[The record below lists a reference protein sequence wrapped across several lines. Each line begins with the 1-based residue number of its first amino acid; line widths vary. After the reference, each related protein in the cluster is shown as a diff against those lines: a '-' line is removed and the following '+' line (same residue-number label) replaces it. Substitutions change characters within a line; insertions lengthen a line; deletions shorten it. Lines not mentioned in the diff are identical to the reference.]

1 MQNINDRLIY
11 DVGAHHG
18 EDTEFYLKKGFDV
31 VAIDAVPDNCRL
43 IGEKLSSYVAGNR
56 LRILNCAISDSSEP
70 ISFYVNDDVS
80 VWSTA
85 NKSWVERNN
94 ALRPGQKIREIRV
107 NAEKLANIVAKFGVP
122 LYCKIDIEG
131 NDFLALRSF
140 ANAPSMPRYISIESE
155 KLNWPRLLNELL
167 TMKQLGYRKFKV
179 VNQNLIGLHNGEM
192 LGRHGNA
199 IQHTFAAGSSGP
211 FGEEAP
217 GRWMDI
223 FECIE
228 VYKGIFRGYFLNGD
242 FGIVKNQNPQLPA
255 ADWYD
260 THASLDPL

>member
-11 DVGAHHG
+11 DLGAHHG
-18 EDTEFYLKKGFDV
+18 EDTEFYLKKGFNV

-43 IGEKLSSYVAGNR
+43 IEQKLSAYISQGR
-56 LRILNCAISDSSEP
+56 LRVLNCAISESSEP
-70 ISFYVNDDVS
+70 ITFYVNDDVS

-85 NKSWVERNN
+85 NKSWIERNN
-94 ALRPGQKIREIRV
+94 ALRPGQKIREISV
-107 NAEKLANIVAKFGVP
+107 KAEKLANVVAKFGVP

-131 NDFLALRSF
+131 NDFLALRSL
-140 ANAPSMPRYISIESE
+140 ADAASMPQYISIESE
-155 KLNWPRLLNELL
+155 KLHWTRLLNELL
-167 TMKQLGYRKFKV
+167 TMKHLGYRKFKA

-192 LGRHGNA
+192 LDRHGDA
-199 IQHTFAAGSSGP
+199 IRYKFLPGSSGP
-211 FGEEAP
+211 FGEETS

-242 FGIVKNQNPQLPA
+242 FGVVKNQNPQLPA